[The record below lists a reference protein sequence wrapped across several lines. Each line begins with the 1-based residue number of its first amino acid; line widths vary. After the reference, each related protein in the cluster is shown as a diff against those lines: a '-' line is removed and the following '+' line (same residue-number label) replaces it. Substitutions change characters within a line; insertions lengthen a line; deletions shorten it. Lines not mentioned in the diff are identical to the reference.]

1 MQRRN
6 DGRYNR
12 NDYNRQNKTCLDW
25 INGICTRTN
34 CKFFHPETHPY
45 YIYASKTN
53 DIHPDELRIGCMYNN
68 LQEQADAIWVD
79 NYIQLITEYKNSSNF
94 TIPSY
99 RSFCI
104 PFDSNKVYGEIKQ
117 FQSDIRG
124 NYKRDNRS
132 NRNDFSRNN
141 YSSHGYQGDQ
151 NYQRNQNGQ
160 SSQNSQLVREI
171 TIIIHQIL
179 VTTTET
185 ITGTIQVIFQLIRDR
200 QIIQEPMILLNM
212 RNIECHMNN
221 QSI

>member
-53 DIHPDELRIGCMYNN
+53 DIHPDELHIGCMYNN

-141 YSSHGYQGDQ
+141 YSSHGYQGGQ

-160 SSQNSQLVREI
+160 SSQNSQSSQRNNNNYSPN
-171 TIIIHQIL
+171 
-179 VTTTET
+179 
-185 ITGTIQVIFQLIRDR
+185 TGNNYRNNYRNNSSDFPTNQR
-200 QIIQEPMILLNM
+200 QTNHSRTNDSAEYEEYRVPY
-212 RNIECHMNN
+212 E
-221 QSI
+221 